1 MASLTI
7 KLTES
12 AYSDIED
19 VENYVSQSSPKIGRD
34 FVTKI
39 FTKIEILYDHPR
51 IGRKVPE
58 FDNDRIRELM
68 QGKYRIAYRIVSDD
82 LIEVLRIIHGSR
94 LMDLE

>member
-19 VENYVSQSSPKIGRD
+19 VANYLSESSPKIGRD
-34 FVTKI
+34 FVNKI
-39 FTKIEILYDHPR
+39 FTKIEILYGHPR

-58 FDNDRIRELM
+58 FDNGRIRELM
-68 QGKYRIAYRIVSDD
+68 QGKYRIVYRIKFVWIKKTVMLDS
-82 LIEVLRIIHGSR
+82 
-94 LMDLE
+94 

>member
-34 FVTKI
+34 FVNKI
-39 FTKIEILYDHPR
+39 FTKIEILYDQPR

>member
-7 KLTES
+7 NLTES
-12 AYSDIED
+12 AYQDIED
-19 VENYVSQSSPKIGRD
+19 IETFVSQSSPKIGRG
-34 FVTKI
+34 FVNKI

-58 FDNDRIRELM
+58 FDNDRIRELV
-68 QGKYRIAYRIVSDD
+68 QGKYRIVYKIVGED